1 MMGKAIKQIV
11 LDAIQKTL
19 EESQSQ
25 KENIYLQFSLQQLEL
40 LKIKGVKFW
49 ELLIKRS
56 GQTWMKQ
63 FSFVDRQSFIQGF
76 IRLTGLLPT

>member
-1 MMGKAIKQIV
+1 MVLAMKSIIKSMMGKAIKQIV

-49 ELLIKRS
+49 EL
-56 GQTWMKQ
+56 
-63 FSFVDRQSFIQGF
+63 
-76 IRLTGLLPT
+76 

>member
-1 MMGKAIKQIV
+1 MVLAMKSFIKSMMGKAIKQIV

-49 ELLIKRS
+49 EL
-56 GQTWMKQ
+56 
-63 FSFVDRQSFIQGF
+63 
-76 IRLTGLLPT
+76 